1 MNDIQKSENKN
12 ANNNVDVLYK
22 IWLGLWFVVQLFEG
36 DQREIERDIRE
47 IRSLLDEDL
56 EQDEATQ

>member
-1 MNDIQKSENKN
+1 M
-12 ANNNVDVLYK
+12 L
-22 IWLGLWFVVQLFEG
+22 WLGLWFVVQLFEG